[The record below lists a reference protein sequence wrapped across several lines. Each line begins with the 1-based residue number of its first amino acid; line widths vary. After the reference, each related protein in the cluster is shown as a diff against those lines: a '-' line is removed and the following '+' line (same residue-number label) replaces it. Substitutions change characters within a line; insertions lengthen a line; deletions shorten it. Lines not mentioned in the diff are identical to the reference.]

1 MRQNKLHQDTF
12 INKFLNK
19 KDLNFK
25 NEVINIPFK
34 PAPYQKKLSE
44 VDKAFNKA
52 KKHIE
57 AKRYF
62 AAKNQLIKVFKEK
75 KTIEN
80 ALLISECFHQIKRVR
95 KSC

>member
-12 INKFLNK
+12 INKFLNE

-44 VDKAFNKA
+44 VDKALNP
-52 KKHIE
+52 
-57 AKRYF
+57 R
-62 AAKNQLIKVFKEK
+62 
-75 KTIEN
+75 TIPSGSDTSVLRSLVCQEPFD
-80 ALLISECFHQIKRVR
+80 AVPPPATS
-95 KSC
+95 